1 MMVYPS
7 ELAASALQLSP
18 DPTLPRWEG
27 MVVDHC
33 SHCAMPIKVGDQYS
47 PLSAGAFFSNTRD
60 LAAFSGIVCW
70 RCVHLRSKTLLNG
83 LSYSVITQKDV
94 YSIAKDTDKA
104 WLFLT
109 PPEPPF
115 VVVHSSST
123 MQHLAWRTPVT
134 YSKERIHVRYG
145 DNLFC
150 VRTKILR
157 EAMERTEAII
167 GRSEMPWISPMLT
180 DRKAADSRH
189 GVLNPKAEPFMTP
202 EDITFFLESVGPG
215 ERWALAYISHSKR
228 PQPVQPEPIT
238 KIIESKHKDNG
249 K

>member
-1 MMVYPS
+1 MQYPS
-7 ELAASALQLSP
+7 EVVASALQLAP
-18 DPTLPRWEG
+18 DPTLPRWEAQEP
-27 MVVDHC
+27 VPC
-33 SHCAMPIKVGDQYS
+33 SHCAAPINVGDQYS

-60 LAAFSGIVCW
+60 LASFSRVVCW

-83 LSYSVITQKDV
+83 LSYAVITTKDV

-115 VVVHSSST
+115 VVTHSSST

-134 YSKERIHVRYG
+134 HSKERIYVRYG

-150 VRTKILR
+150 VRPRIVR
-157 EAMERTEAII
+157 EAMERTEAIVA
-167 GRSEMPWISPMLT
+167 RSGLPWIAPMLT

-189 GVLNPKAEPFMTP
+189 GVINPKAEPHMTR
-202 EDITFFLESVGPG
+202 EDRLFFLESVGPG

-238 KIIESKHKDNG
+238 KIIESKHKDND